1 MYRFPTEYSSLLW
14 EAAGISKDREKDM
27 RTQKASSLC
36 SFFCWRREAVQIPS
50 GLQKK
55 GRGSVGPDAVG
66 SGGTEH
72 KICIVIAA
80 NCYTAVA
87 VAPKISENTCY
98 WIITVISVYNPS
110 LPYRSIPILQPLA
123 DCMSTQFLLTKSPA
137 PQITDFPLA
146 AGCQAAIFD
155 LLTLPTQDSDPSES
169 DHFDTSIFFTPT
181 YVCCFQMI
189 FFHISIAAWTCN
201 WAGVPTERKA

>member
-1 MYRFPTEYSSLLW
+1 
-14 EAAGISKDREKDM
+14 M

-50 GLQKK
+50 GLQEK
-55 GRGSVGPDAVG
+55 GRGSVGPDAAG

-80 NCYTAVA
+80 NSYTAIA

-98 WIITVISVYNPS
+98 CIITVILVYNPS
-110 LPYRSIPILQPLA
+110 LPYRSIPILQPLV
-123 DCMSTQFLLTKSPA
+123 DCTSTQFLLTKSPA

-169 DHFDTSIFFTPT
+169 DHFDNSIFFTPT

-189 FFHISIAAWTCN
+189 FFHIGVAARTCN
-201 WAGVPTERKA
+201 WAGVPTEHKA